1 LLRRIFKVALGI
13 AAVLLATFAYCW
25 LTLPDVRPL
34 KTQTPTSTAFMR
46 MRQAEAIR
54 AGKSPAYQQRFVR
67 YSRISPNLIRAVLLA
82 EDAAFWSHGGVDWG
96 EIKASLQRNF
106 DRGEFSR
113 GASTITQQL
122 AKNLYLSPSRN
133 PYRKL
138 TEWMI
143 ARRLEAELSKQRI
156 LELYLNM
163 IEWGD
168 GIWGVEAASQRYFG
182 ISASELSAEQ
192 SALLAGAIIN
202 PRIYSPARPNG
213 RLLRRQQI
221 ILSRMAGSGG

>member
-1 LLRRIFKVALGI
+1 
-13 AAVLLATFAYCW
+13 
-25 LTLPDVRPL
+25 
-34 KTQTPTSTAFMR
+34 
-46 MRQAEAIR
+46 
-54 AGKSPAYQQRFVR
+54 
-67 YSRISPNLIRAVLLA
+67 
-82 EDAAFWSHGGVDWG
+82 
-96 EIKASLQRNF
+96 
-106 DRGEFSR
+106 
-113 GASTITQQL
+113 
-122 AKNLYLSPSRN
+122 
-133 PYRKL
+133 
-138 TEWMI
+138 MI

-156 LELYLNM
+156 LELYLNL